1 MPTLVR
7 DAPYSGLYLMFYT
20 QLKQNACTTLIQI
33 HPALDVKDNGYLA
46 SLTHF
51 SCGITAGLLASLV
64 SIFKHLYFYDLWRN
78 LVHFGPLWTI
88 KVHFGSIGSFWVHFG
103 FCVHFGCTLG
113 PLWVHFGST

>member
-20 QLKQNACTTLIQI
+20 QLKQIATTTLIQI

-51 SCGITAGLLASLV
+51 SCGITAGLLASVV
-64 SIFKHLYFYDLWRN
+64 SNFKHLDLWRIFI
-78 LVHFGPLWTI
+78 HFHP
-88 KVHFGSIGSFWVHFG
+88 FESILALFR
-103 FCVHFGCTLG
+103 
-113 PLWVHFGST
+113 P